1 MRIEQPPGSRGS
13 LKWIQRSVAEKWQA
27 LEAPILAAA
36 GANDLRWHSPLA
48 ADAYAEYRD
57 EACLGLLGQLHLAD
71 ALQNFWPAR
80 GPQWDALGKTD
91 TGAVVLVE
99 AKSRIAEL
107 FSPATAVGE
116 AARLKLDVVF
126 EDLAIRLKASER
138 RVPWT
143 EHFYHFASR
152 LAYLDFLRRQ
162 GVEAWLV
169 LVNFVGDTEMHGPS
183 SDEAWDAAY
192 QVVWHVMGLPKRH
205 ALSHYVL
212 QVHPDVR
219 LNGLSPRQG

>member
-1 MRIEQPPGSRGS
+1 MRIEQPQGRRGS
-13 LKWIQRSVAEKWQA
+13 LKWIQRAVAEQWPA
-27 LEAPILAAA
+27 LGAPILAAT
-36 GANDLRWHSPLA
+36 GGNDLRWHSPLA

-99 AKSRIAEL
+99 AKAQIAEL

-116 AARLKLDVVF
+116 ATRVRVDAVF
-126 EDLAIRLKASER
+126 EELATRLKASPQR
-138 RVPWT
+138 APWT
-143 EHFYHFASR
+143 GHFYQLANR
-152 LAYLDFLRRQ
+152 LAYLDFLRQ
-162 GVEAWLV
+162 HGVDAWLV
-169 LVNFVGDTEMHGPS
+169 LVNFIGDTDTQGPS
-183 SDEAWDAAY
+183 SEEAWQAAY

-205 ALSHYVL
+205 ALSPYLLH
-212 QVHPDVR
+212 VHPDVR
-219 LNGLSPRQG
+219 MHEAAPPA